1 MLLSLATLC
10 TLQWQQ
16 LFGILR
22 TLPFVNHNGNTYLTQ
37 IGSMINR
44 VGKDIWGMDRY
55 QYRADSNDLDGGLA
69 LLVKIF
75 QTFIDSIP
83 NNQGFSEKRHV

>member
-1 MLLSLATLC
+1 
-10 TLQWQQ
+10 
-16 LFGILR
+16 
-22 TLPFVNHNGNTYLTQ
+22 
-37 IGSMINR
+37 MINR